1 MEISA
6 RYFDGV
12 RPMAQEVRLRENA
25 ARLEIL
31 FEDGRAPVFWPFP
44 EARIDS
50 LTPEAR
56 LHRVE
61 RNIDTGERLVATAYD
76 FQRAFGAVAA
86 FLGKG
91 RAGEAG
97 AVKIVLWCGA
107 AIASL
112 VFLFFV
118 GLPALARVAAPIV
131 PWSWEASIGRSVE
144 PQVLEF
150 FGKGKAPSVCGG
162 ENSPGK
168 QALEA
173 MVSRLA
179 AGAKLPGPL
188 RVDIL
193 DTGMTNAFALPGG
206 RILIFRP
213 ILEKAETPDEV
224 AGVLAHE
231 IGHVVHRDAMRALIH
246 DGILSL
252 MVGAVLGDL
261 TGGSTIA
268 ILSKMMLGSA
278 YSRENESEADQ
289 VSVDLMRKAGADP
302 RAINHFFRRI
312 APLGGGKPSILDAL
326 NSHPV
331 TSERI
336 AAVEKL
342 AADAPKGGKPILDAR
357 EWAALKGICAEGK
370 GQEKA
375 KEQEKSPEKGPAA
388 PKGER
393 L

>member
-1 MEISA
+1 MSIAA

-12 RPMAQEVRLRENA
+12 RPSAQAVVLRRA
-25 ARLEIL
+25 ASGLEII
-31 FEDGRAPVFWPFP
+31 FDDGRAALPWPYG
-44 EARIDS
+44 EARIDQAE
-50 LTPEAR
+50 PEAR
-56 LHRVE
+56 LHRVT
-61 RNIDTGERLVATAYD
+61 RDLDTGERLVVGAED
-76 FQRAFGAVAA
+76 FSRVFGPV
-86 FLGKG
+86 LGEFGRG
-91 RAGEAG
+91 RAGEAS
-97 AVKIVLWCGA
+97 AMKIALWCGM

-118 GLPALARVAAPIV
+118 GLPAFARLAAPIV

-144 PQVLEF
+144 PQVLKF
-150 FGKGKAPSVCGG
+150 FGNGKAPPICGTG

-168 QALEA
+168 AALDA

-179 AGAKLPGPL
+179 AGAKLPGSL

-193 DTGMTNAFALPGG
+193 DTGMTNAFALPGA

-213 ILEKAETPDEV
+213 ILERASSPDEV

-246 DGILSL
+246 DGALSL
-252 MVGAVLGDL
+252 MVGAVLGDI

-278 YSRENESEADQ
+278 YSRENESEADE

-302 RAINHFFRRI
+302 RAINGFFRKI
-312 APLGGGKPSILDAL
+312 APLGDAKPSVFDAL
-326 NSHPV
+326 SSHPV

-342 AADAPKGGKPILDAR
+342 AADAPKTVKPILDAA
-357 EWAALKGICAEGK
+357 EWAALKKICNEAKAAET
-370 GQEKA
+370 
-375 KEQEKSPEKGPAA
+375 KSG
-388 PKGER
+388 GG
-393 L
+393 